1 MPCGNAI
8 QPPAISTRA
17 TSAAEAV
24 VERVLEQYLKPGV
37 TNLAPGQS
45 HWSPPP
51 HAVPPIA
58 DVRAASRYGAC
69 HGDAALLVA
78 LREKLE
84 RENRIAMAD
93 RGLMVT
99 CGANQA
105 FAHAMLAL
113 CDAGDEVVLFAPYY
127 FSHLVALQMFG
138 LRPRVLPC
146 EAASGVPSLGAL
158 RGALDD
164 AGGRVRAVVLVSPG
178 NPSGTIVPE
187 ALGRAVLREC
197 AARGVWLVT
206 DEAYEHFTFGGD
218 QCDWPGARLVTPGLR
233 YCSRTRSTTAS
244 AAEVARVEIAGIAL
258 RHAIHTAAAASSL
271 AVCRVSSFLS
281 PPQPSNG

>member
-1 MPCGNAI
+1 MACNAMP
-8 QPPAISTRA
+8 PEISTRA
-17 TSAAEAV
+17 TSAAEAI

-84 RENRIAMAD
+84 RENRIPMAD

-113 CDAGDEVVLFAPYY
+113 CDAADEVVLFAPYY

-138 LRPRVLPC
+138 LRPRILPC
-146 EAASGVPSLGAL
+146 EATSGVPSLGAL

-218 QCDWPGARLVTPGLR
+218 
-233 YCSRTRSTTAS
+233 
-244 AAEVARVEIAGIAL
+244 AGGD
-258 RHAIHTAAAASSL
+258 AI
-271 AVCRVSSFLS
+271 
-281 PPQPSNG
+281 P

>member
-1 MPCGNAI
+1 M
-8 QPPAISTRA
+8 PPAISTRA

-84 RENRIAMAD
+84 RENRIPMAD

-113 CDAGDEVVLFAPYY
+113 CDAADEVVLFAPYY

-138 LRPRVLPC
+138 LRPRILPC

-218 QCDWPGARLVTPGLR
+218 ADGGAIPHASLAAPPTTPAGN
-233 YCSRTRSTTAS
+233 ADAD
-244 AAEVARVEIAGIAL
+244 AAERECVVSLFTFSKSYGMAGWRVGYL
-258 RHAIHTAAAASSL
+258 VYPRRL
-271 AVCRVSSFLS
+271 D
-281 PPQPSNG
+281 

>member
-1 MPCGNAI
+1 M
-8 QPPAISTRA
+8 PPAISTRA

-24 VERVLEQYLKPGV
+24 VERVLEQYFKPGV

-58 DVRAASRYGAC
+58 TRAQRAGTVRS

-84 RENRIAMAD
+84 QNRILMVD

-113 CDAGDEVVLFAPYY
+113 CDAADEVVLFAPYY
-127 FSHLVALQMFG
+127 SHLSRQMFG
-138 LRPRVLPC
+138 LRPRIPPC
-146 EAASGVPSLGAL
+146 EAASGVPSLA
-158 RGALDD
+158 R
-164 AGGRVRAVVLVSPG
+164 
-178 NPSGTIVPE
+178 
-187 ALGRAVLREC
+187 C
-197 AARGVWLVT
+197 AAR
-206 DEAYEHFTFGGD
+206 
-218 QCDWPGARLVTPGLR
+218 
-233 YCSRTRSTTAS
+233 STAP
-244 AAEVARVEIAGIAL
+244 
-258 RHAIHTAAAASSL
+258 AAACAPLCS
-271 AVCRVSSFLS
+271 
-281 PPQPSNG
+281 